1 MENTETQGNRGD
13 AARLQGTWDDGST
26 EAGAAERVKQKLAH
40 AGEAAKERI
49 VHGAENAKERLV
61 HAGETA
67 KHRLGSA
74 RDATTAKA
82 HDARVG
88 VEHRIQAHPLKAVGI
103 AFGAG
108 ALLGL
113 MLRRRR

>member
-1 MENTETQGNRGD
+1 MEHTETQGNRGD
-13 AARLQGTWDDGST
+13 AARVQGTWDDGST
-26 EAGAAERVKQKLAH
+26 DAGAADRVKQKLAH
-40 AGEAAKERI
+40 AGEAAKEKI
-49 VHGAENAKERLV
+49 VHGAEHAKERLV
-61 HAGETA
+61 HVGETA
-67 KHRLGSA
+67 KHKLDSA
-74 RDATTAKA
+74 RATTSAKA

-113 MLRRRR
+113 LLRRRR

>member
-1 MENTETQGNRGD
+1 MENTGTQENRGD

-26 EAGAAERVKQKLAH
+26 DAGTAERVKQKLAH
-40 AGEAAKERI
+40 AGEAAKDRI
-49 VHGAENAKERLV
+49 VHGAEHAKERLV

-67 KHRLGSA
+67 KHKLESA
-74 RDATTAKA
+74 RATTTAKA

-88 VEHRIQAHPLKAVGI
+88 VEHQIQLHPLKAVGI

-113 MLRRRR
+113 LLRRRR